1 MQNLIP
7 LILIG
12 FFIYL
17 IFSRKGGMGGMGCCG
32 GHGSHEDHGNQGDN
46 EDHHSE
52 KEKKVISEPVS
63 QMQDDKVIDLLEGR
77 DYVLLPLK
85 DDERRFR

>member
-1 MQNLIP
+1 MYFLIP

-17 IFSRKGGMGGMGCCG
+17 IFSRKGGMGCCG
-32 GHGSHEDHGNQGDN
+32 GHGGHSNHADHG
-46 EDHHSE
+46 DHYSD
-52 KEKKVISEPVS
+52 KEQKEISEPVS
-63 QMQDDKVIDLLEGR
+63 QIQDGKVVDLLDGR

>member
-7 LILIG
+7 LIFIG

-32 GHGSHEDHGNQGDN
+32 GHGGHGGHGDHG
-46 EDHHSE
+46 EHSAD
-52 KEKKVISEPVS
+52 KEKKVNSETVA
-63 QMQDDKVIDLLEGR
+63 QIQEEKVIDLHEGT
-77 DYVLLPLK
+77 DYVLLPAK